1 MKLSGNNVVEERK
14 EFGDTSF
21 GAKKLSPMKKSSSH
35 FLKADSGGMESIAKN
50 KNLVKRVENTL
61 KNFEIKNGSVNH
73 QEFFKTKTMA
83 VGSAHG
89 SGSGH

>member
-1 MKLSGNNVVEERK
+1 M
-14 EFGDTSF
+14 
-21 GAKKLSPMKKSSSH
+21 KKLSSH
-35 FLKADSGGMESIAKN
+35 FLKADIGGKESLAKN

-61 KNFEIKNGSVNH
+61 KNFEIKNGSINH

>member
-1 MKLSGNNVVEERK
+1 MKNSGNNLIEEQK

-35 FLKADSGGMESIAKN
+35 FLIPDGALDSHGKN

-61 KNFEIKNGSVNH
+61 KNFEIKNGTVN
-73 QEFFKTKTMA
+73 
-83 VGSAHG
+83 
-89 SGSGH
+89 